1 MTDAEW
7 VKTKECKLYSLLST
21 KTTSNFELVVVLND
35 DKVLLKLYYMN
46 SYAPTISQDIIQ
58 IDLQCLKNVSSA

>member
-21 KTTSNFELVVVLND
+21 KTTSNFELVEVLKD
-35 DKVLLKLYYMN
+35 DKVLLKLYMN
-46 SYAPTISQDIIQ
+46 SYTPTISQDIIQ
-58 IDLQCLKNVSSA
+58 IDL